1 MASSENT
8 DKTNGAVQKSNE
20 SSLLPHLETIDRLL
34 SLPSVSLA
42 WSQSQGVYGK
52 VKGEPMTQLLQF

>member
-8 DKTNGAVQKSNE
+8 EKTNGAVQKATE

-42 WSQSQGVYGK
+42 WRQSQGAYGK
-52 VKGEPMTQLLQF
+52 VKGR

>member
-1 MASSENT
+1 MASSENNE
-8 DKTNGAVQKSNE
+8 KTNGAVQKASE

-42 WSQSQGVYGK
+42 WTQSQGVYGK
-52 VKGEPMTQLLQF
+52 VKGEPVTQF